1 MPFWFFHISKAT
13 SSGRSLSV
21 RVDIDVVVASAS
33 NYVAAIKGIGD
44 AITARIILYLKIND
58 QS

>member
-1 MPFWFFHISKAT
+1 LAAN
-13 SSGRSLSV
+13 RC
-21 RVDIDVVVASAS
+21 IDVVVVASAS